1 MITDIN
7 KTSETEKADYA
18 SNGFFHTI
26 ICDIID
32 KILKPSEQQNTKM
45 LVEVVLNN
53 DPTASIGMISRYKL
67 SMLESFHDV

>member
-32 KILKPSEQQNTKM
+32 KILEPSEQRSTKM
-45 LVEVVLNN
+45 LVEIVLNI